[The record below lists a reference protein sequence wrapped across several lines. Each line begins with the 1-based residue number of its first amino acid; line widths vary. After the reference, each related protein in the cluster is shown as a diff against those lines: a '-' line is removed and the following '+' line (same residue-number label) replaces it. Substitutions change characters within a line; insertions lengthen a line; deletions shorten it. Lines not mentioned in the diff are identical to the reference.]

1 MITGNVWNLEGGD
14 KVQELYCLPN
24 EQKLEVV
31 RLGRDSRFLE

>member
-24 EQKLEVV
+24 ERKLEVV
-31 RLGRDSRFLE
+31 RLERDSGF